1 MSSNNTNIDANWRKY
16 ILCTKCGNTTKK
28 NCGYSHT
35 QIELDEWNK
44 MLNISNFVNNQF
56 IVNNKPN
63 ISTETFND
71 CKSKNIT
78 TKPITAKPTTTT
90 KPTTTIKSIIQPLA
104 FDPIPIIP
112 IIPITPII
120 LSNKTN
126 TTDKHDLLINLF
138 ENIPTPPPISTEME
152 TPKPKKK
159 YGKAKIPSVVRRI
172 VWNTY
177 VGKDNVKGKCLC
189 CNAEEITSTNY
200 ECGHIKS
207 EKNGGEISIENLR
220 PICSNCNKSI
230 GSKDMDD
237 FMTKYKIKKPKN
249 WNGIVEKN

>member
-1 MSSNNTNIDANWRKY
+1 MSSNNTNVDANWRKY

-56 IVNNKPN
+56 IVDNKPN

-78 TKPITAKPTTTT
+78 AKPITTKPITAKPI
-90 KPTTTIKSIIQPLA
+90 TTIKSIIQPIA
-104 FDPIPIIP
+104 FDPIPI
-112 IIPITPII
+112 TPII
-120 LSNKTN
+120 SENKN
-126 TTDKHDLLINLF
+126 DKHDLLIDLF
-138 ENIPTPPPISTEME
+138 QNIPTSPPISTNIPIEIE

-159 YGKAKIPSVVRRI
+159 YGKAKIPAVVRRI

-207 EKNGGEISIENLR
+207 EKNGGEITIENLR

>member
-1 MSSNNTNIDANWRKY
+1 MSSSNNTNVDANWRKY

-71 CKSKNIT
+71 CKTKNIT
-78 TKPITAKPTTTT
+78 TKPI
-90 KPTTTIKSIIQPLA
+90 TTIKSIIQPLA
-104 FDPIPIIP
+104 FDPIPITPVIH
-112 IIPITPII
+112 ITPNI
-120 LSNKTN
+120 SENKTDK
-126 TTDKHDLLINLF
+126 TDKNDLLIDLF
-138 ENIPTPPPISTEME
+138 QNIPTSPSIPNNISTEME

-159 YGKAKIPSVVRRI
+159 YGKAKIPAVVRRI

>member
-1 MSSNNTNIDANWRKY
+1 MSSSNDTNIDANWRKY

-56 IVNNKPN
+56 MVDNKPN
-63 ISTETFND
+63 ISTESFNNF
-71 CKSKNIT
+71 KSKNIT
-78 TKPITAKPTTTT
+78 AKPITTKPI
-90 KPTTTIKSIIQPLA
+90 TTIKSIIQPLA
-104 FDPIPIIP
+104 FDPIPI
-112 IIPITPII
+112 TPVI
-120 LSNKTN
+120 SENKTN
-126 TTDKHDLLINLF
+126 KNDKHDLLIDLF
-138 ENIPTPPPISTEME
+138 QNIPTSPQHISTNITTEME

-159 YGKAKIPSVVRRI
+159 YVKAKLPSVIRRI

-177 VGKDNVKGKCLC
+177 VGQTNVKGKCLC

-207 EKNGGEISIENLR
+207 EKNGGEITRENLR